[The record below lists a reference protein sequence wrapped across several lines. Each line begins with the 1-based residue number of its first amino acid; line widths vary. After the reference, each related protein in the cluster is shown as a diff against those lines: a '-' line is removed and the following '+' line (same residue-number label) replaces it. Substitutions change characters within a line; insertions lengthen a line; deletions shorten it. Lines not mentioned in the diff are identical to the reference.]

1 MRQASSGTD
10 LSLALAVDQNGILP
24 DHMIAV
30 LVRDGAILRGYDLV
44 PDQVQP
50 ASLDLR
56 LGEVAYR
63 VRASFLPGPDTTVAQ
78 RIDELK
84 LHEIALGDGA
94 VLETG
99 CVYIVPLIESLALP
113 DDIAAAANPK
123 SSTGRLDVFTRVIA
137 DETRGFDHVAAG
149 YHGPLYAEISPR
161 TFPVLVREG
170 SRLSQIRFR
179 HGNALLDGES
189 LRALHARERLVD
201 DSDADV
207 SEGIAVSV
215 ALSGLGPDGLVG
227 YRAKRHTGVIDVERR
242 AGYDV
247 GDFWELMRSR
257 GERSLILDPG
267 EFYILASKE
276 AVQVP
281 AGMARAQC
289 WRCARAKCL
298 SSSSTGRSW
307 GGSSTR
313 TCWRDRARSTVRES
327 GRITRH
333 RDSSC
338 RNISVPE
345 RYRGEHARVEGLATT
360 AHTVGPRGAQH
371 VNPVTVRRHLRAQ
384 AGSEGAVLS
393 ALSPALQLDAFRPD
407 RPGFTGAPRTRMRR

>member
-1 MRQASSGTD
+1 MTQLVRQCSGVIGDFAD

-30 LVRDGAILRGYDLV
+30 LVRDSAILRAYDLV
-44 PDQVQP
+44 PDQIQP

-78 RIDELK
+78 RIEGLK

-123 SSTGRLDVFTRVIA
+123 SSTGRLDVF
-137 DETRGFDHVAAG
+137 
-149 YHGPLYAEISPR
+149 
-161 TFPVLVREG
+161 
-170 SRLSQIRFR
+170 LSQIRFR
-179 HGNALLDGES
+179 HGNALLDGER

-215 ALSGLGPDGLVG
+215 DLSGLGPDGLVG

-242 AGYDV
+242 AGYDI
-247 GDFWELMRSR
+247 GDFWEPMRSR
-257 GERSLILDPG
+257 RARSLILDPG

-281 AGMARAQC
+281 PDYAAEMVPFDPLMGEFRVHYAGFFDPGFGYAGAGGHGARAVLEVRSREVPFILEHGQIVG
-289 WRCARAKCL
+289 RLVYENMLVRPHALYGERIGSNYQAQGLKL
-298 SSSSTGRSW
+298 SKHF
-307 GGSSTR
+307 R
-313 TCWRDRARSTVRES
+313 T
-327 GRITRH
+327 
-333 RDSSC
+333 
-338 RNISVPE
+338 
-345 RYRGEHARVEGLATT
+345 
-360 AHTVGPRGAQH
+360 
-371 VNPVTVRRHLRAQ
+371 
-384 AGSEGAVLS
+384 
-393 ALSPALQLDAFRPD
+393 
-407 RPGFTGAPRTRMRR
+407 